1 MFLLVVIIGNKT
13 RAIDERLPCFGDRSE
28 LNQGSHR
35 QPFHDFLL
43 NFEWYI
49 DGAGGRSRSR
59 DGGRQDTFHPF

>member
-1 MFLLVVIIGNKT
+1 MMIPYKYMFLLVVIIGNKT

-43 NFEWYI
+43 NFEWYVV
-49 DGAGGRSRSR
+49 
-59 DGGRQDTFHPF
+59 